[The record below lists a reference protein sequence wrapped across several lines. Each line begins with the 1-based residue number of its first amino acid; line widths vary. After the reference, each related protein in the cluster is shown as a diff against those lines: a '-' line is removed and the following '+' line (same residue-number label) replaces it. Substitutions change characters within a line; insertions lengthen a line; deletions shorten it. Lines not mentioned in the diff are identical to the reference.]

1 MLSRGL
7 GGQGMCNLHRSFSL
21 RRTARQGIATVIE
34 AVFLCIVATGAEAY
48 TSAGD
53 RLFPATLVLPQA
65 APSDQFF
72 VTPTTQPFKN
82 DVQATS
88 VTEAYDKTITPRLG
102 VQLSETEGWGTKAG
116 EGSTTGPH
124 NFVLALKYL
133 VDVNKKHEF
142 FFTVAV
148 DHEFGNT
155 GGGSAPHGRG
165 ATLPT
170 VYFGKGLGDLDIG
183 YLRPLAIV
191 GYARY
196 QISDGAPRP
205 DGAALGFALEY
216 SIPYLQSKVKAFDIP
231 DPLRRITPL
240 VECLISTP
248 IGRDYGTGTNALIAP
263 GISYKGEGWEAGVEA
278 LVPVTSEAGSGVGA
292 IAQVNF
298 SLDYLFSTG
307 IGEPLFHGR

>member
-1 MLSRGL
+1 MYS
-7 GGQGMCNLHRSFSL
+7 LHRSFSF
-21 RRTARQGIATVIE
+21 RRVNRLGIIILLE
-34 AVFLCIVATGAEAY
+34 AVLLCVVTTGAEAY

-82 DVQATS
+82 GVQATS

-102 VQLSETEGWGTKAG
+102 VQLSETEGWGTKLG

-124 NFVLALKYL
+124 NFVLAFKYL
-133 VDVNKKHEF
+133 VDVDKKHEF

-148 DHEFGNT
+148 DHEFGHT

-170 VYFGKGLGDLDIG
+170 LYFGKGLGDLDIG
-183 YLRPLAIV
+183 YLRPLAVV

-196 QISDGAPRP
+196 GISDGAPRP
-205 DGAALGFALEY
+205 DRATLGLALEY
-216 SIPYLQSKVKAFDIP
+216 SIPYLQSKVRAFDLP

-240 VECLISTP
+240 VECLVSTP
-248 IGRDYGTGTNALIAP
+248 VGKDYGAGTNALIAP
-263 GISYKGEGWEAGVEA
+263 GISYGGEGWEAGIEA
-278 LVPVTSEAGSGVGA
+278 LVPVTEESGSGVGV
-292 IAQVNF
+292 IAQVNL
-298 SLDYLFSTG
+298 SLDYLFSTS
-307 IGEPLFHGR
+307 IGEPFFYGR